1 MALTYGMIGDRLSDL
16 VAELREINE
25 DGLTNQKASELSN
38 FISILDNL
46 RAACD
51 ALSFRGF
58 NDAIASR
65 DGD

>member
-38 FISILDNL
+38 FIDILNSL
-46 RAACD
+46 RSACD
-51 ALSFRGF
+51 ALAMVGP
-58 NDAIASR
+58 
-65 DGD
+65 

>member
-25 DGLTNQKASELSN
+25 AGTITPKQLE
-38 FISILDNL
+38 ISHLVAALDSI

-51 ALSFRGF
+51 AL
-58 NDAIASR
+58 AMAVL
-65 DGD
+65 

>member
-46 RAACD
+46 RSACD
-51 ALSFRGF
+51 ALAMVGP
-58 NDAIASR
+58 
-65 DGD
+65 